1 MLFELRDAVVN
12 PFQKFYFYFYICC
25 KNWLPLDDLGVG
37 RLPEANIFPF
47 WLFSPL
53 YDVFV
58 GLQDFVV
65 RHGLYLR
72 ERFHLPNKKLS
83 ITYMFK
89 RW

>member
-1 MLFELRDAVVN
+1 MNDILFKIWNDILQMLFELR
-12 PFQKFYFYFYICC
+12 
-25 KNWLPLDDLGVG
+25 DDLGVG

-53 YDVFV
+53 YDIFV
-58 GLQDFVV
+58 CLQDFVV